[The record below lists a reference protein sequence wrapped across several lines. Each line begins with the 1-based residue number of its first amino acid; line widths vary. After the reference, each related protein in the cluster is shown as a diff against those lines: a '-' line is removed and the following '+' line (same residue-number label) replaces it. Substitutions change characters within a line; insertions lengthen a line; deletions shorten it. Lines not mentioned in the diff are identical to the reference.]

1 MEPKPFKKYKFS
13 AINFKKDV
21 ADQFRIFSKKL
32 GASHSDSLKAM
43 LRFFDIHQL
52 SPYESL
58 GNNMDTLERRL
69 KKRMNAMIAII
80 KDIEKRQTKPTQ
92 AMLQLLFEQVA
103 SPDENTPDIQER
115 ELFNPSS
122 SKKIPELKVE
132 KEAPSRKVPEV
143 SSWEIAYHS
152 EQEKSKML
160 YELYTA
166 ISSNV
171 RYIKPGLGRN
181 YFRLEMTPKQWEKI
195 QQKIEYVYH
204 HHTTEAR

>member
-21 ADQFRIFSKKL
+21 ADQFRKFSKKL

-103 SPDENTPDIQER
+103 ATDENTPDIQER

-122 SKKIPELKVE
+122 FKEIPELKVE

-160 YELYTA
+160 YELYSA

-171 RYIKPGLGRN
+171 RYIKPGLGKN

-204 HHTTEAR
+204 HHTTETR

>member
-13 AINFKKDV
+13 AINFKKEV

-32 GASHSDSLKAM
+32 GTSHSDSLKVM

-103 SPDENTPDIQER
+103 ATDEHTPDIQER

-132 KEAPSRKVPEV
+132 KEAPSQKVSEV

-160 YELYTA
+160 YELYSA

-171 RYIKPGLGRN
+171 RYIKPGLGKN
-181 YFRLEMTPKQWEKI
+181 YYRLEMTPKQWEKI
-195 QQKIEYVYH
+195 QQKIEYVYN
-204 HHTTEAR
+204 HHTTETR

>member
-13 AINFKKDV
+13 AINFKKEV

-32 GASHSDSLKAM
+32 GASHSDSLKVM

-103 SPDENTPDIQER
+103 TDENTPDIQER

-122 SKKIPELKVE
+122 FKEIPELKVE

-160 YELYTA
+160 YELYSA

-171 RYIKPGLGRN
+171 RYIKPGLGKN
-181 YFRLEMTPKQWEKI
+181 YYCLEMTPKQWEKI

-204 HHTTEAR
+204 HHTTETR

>member
-13 AINFKKDV
+13 AINLKKEV

-32 GASHSDSLKAM
+32 GTSHSDSLKAM

-103 SPDENTPDIQER
+103 ATDENTPDIQER

-122 SKKIPELKVE
+122 SKEVPELKVE
-132 KEAPSRKVPEV
+132 KEASSREDPEV

-152 EQEKSKML
+152 EQEKSKL
-160 YELYTA
+160 L
-166 ISSNV
+166 
-171 RYIKPGLGRN
+171 
-181 YFRLEMTPKQWEKI
+181 
-195 QQKIEYVYH
+195 
-204 HHTTEAR
+204 

>member
-13 AINFKKDV
+13 AINFKKEV

-103 SPDENTPDIQER
+103 ATDENTPDIQER

-122 SKKIPELKVE
+122 SKKISELKVE
-132 KEAPSRKVPEV
+132 KETPSRKVPEV

-152 EQEKSKML
+152 EQVKSKML
-160 YELYTA
+160 YELYSA

-171 RYIKPGLGRN
+171 RYIKPGLGKN

>member
-103 SPDENTPDIQER
+103 ATDENTPDIQER

-132 KEAPSRKVPEV
+132 KEAPSRKVSEV

-160 YELYTA
+160 YELYSA

-204 HHTTEAR
+204 HHTTETR

>member
-13 AINFKKDV
+13 AINFKKEV

-32 GASHSDSLKAM
+32 RTSHSDSLQAM
-43 LRFFDIHQL
+43 LRFFDTHQL

-103 SPDENTPDIQER
+103 ATDENTPDIQER

-122 SKKIPELKVE
+122 CKEIPELKVE
-132 KEAPSRKVPEV
+132 KEAPSREVPEV

-152 EQEKSKML
+152 EQERSKML
-160 YELYTA
+160 YELYSA

-171 RYIKPGLGRN
+171 RYIKPGLGKN

-204 HHTTEAR
+204 HHTTETR